1 MNKLF
6 GLNGLLG
13 FLIAVV
19 LVVGLAIGLGYVSVL
34 VQQKESTNY
43 YNIDRSAIEMKDTQ
57 NTQYYK
63 LIKE

>member
-57 NTQYYK
+57 NTQHYK

>member
-6 GLNGLLG
+6 GLNGLFG

-19 LVVGLAIGLGYVSVL
+19 LVVGLAISLGYVSVL
-34 VQQKESTNY
+34 VQQKESTNHY
-43 YNIDRSAIEMKDTQ
+43 SIDRSAVEMKDTK